1 MCGSRWPRG
10 QHGRAQT
17 AGRHEQG
24 GRPSNRFERNAL
36 LRTHRNRLHTARRD
50 APASEGGV
58 IRAASRRLW
67 GTLTP
72 VILPPGARAT
82 CSHFVCSPPPA
93 PAASLS
99 GLAWFTSRAC
109 PSIGAFEGRWT
120 ARQAFAEGLGQG
132 VGWRWACF
140 GSFFQRLWIV
150 VAFEA
155 SDMVIAIESSCNRSW
170 CQP

>member
-1 MCGSRWPRG
+1 MAAWATWTGADGGQTRARG
-10 QHGRAQT
+10 AAQQPLRAQR
-17 AGRHEQG
+17 ASAHPPKQ
-24 GRPSNRFERNAL
+24 A
-36 LRTHRNRLHTARRD
+36 THRPASLQNARRD

-99 GLAWFTSRAC
+99 GL
-109 PSIGAFEGRWT
+109 
-120 ARQAFAEGLGQG
+120 
-132 VGWRWACF
+132 
-140 GSFFQRLWIV
+140 
-150 VAFEA
+150 
-155 SDMVIAIESSCNRSW
+155 
-170 CQP
+170 